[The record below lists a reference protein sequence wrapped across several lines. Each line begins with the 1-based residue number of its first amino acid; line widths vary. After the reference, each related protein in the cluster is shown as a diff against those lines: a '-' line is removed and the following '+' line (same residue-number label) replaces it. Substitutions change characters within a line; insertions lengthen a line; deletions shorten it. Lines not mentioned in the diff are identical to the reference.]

1 MSIKAGKMGTLALAV
16 GLFVFGWANPAAAQV
31 VADDVQCSGCV
42 GTNDLANGAVG
53 GRKLAN
59 GSVGNR
65 KIVDGAVG
73 QRKIGDNA
81 VTSRKILDG
90 AVGQRKIGVNAIT
103 TPKILDGAV
112 TQSKLSP
119 EVQALLG
126 GGGGGAVSVDCAA
139 DDLQAVLDSAAQGST
154 LFLSGTCVGAFTVAT
169 DDITLSGNE
178 SGAACNTVDPS
189 LSADATIDGSVTVL
203 GVRAALEHLVV
214 TGPGDGVHVHERAKA
229 TLRCNAL
236 QNNGDAGLLVSA
248 TSHADI
254 ADSVVANNDIGIDV
268 IGNAS
273 AVISNVDVVD
283 NEDGGV
289 SAESSSALFIDDS
302 EIEDNEGNGIEI
314 ELASTAEITD
324 TTIVG
329 NLGAGLT
336 MAEASIAVIGDEDAG
351 SANDVLISNNGGGLW
366 LRDGSSAAMT
376 NSTVSGNGN
385 FAAINLRDSQ
395 LTLSELA
402 TISHPNNSAGSDYAI
417 FATNGSVLAF
427 SPPGPP
433 APSITGPDGSG
444 DAAMV
449 MFGFTLLTSQ
459 TATISA
465 GAGAGTVA
473 LELHNKSIAQRFG
486 GTVTGPIVCFGNFV
500 ETFGLAACS
509 PPPP

>member
-1 MSIKAGKMGTLALAV
+1 MRVLNSILASTLAVA
-16 GLFVFGWANPAAAQV
+16 GFWFVVPVPTAAAQTATDLDCV
-31 VADDVQCSGCV
+31 GCV
-42 GTNDLANGAVG
+42 GAKELANGSVG
-53 GRKLAN
+53 SRKLAN

-254 ADSVVANNDIGIDV
+254 ADSVVADNDIGIDV

-283 NEDGGV
+283 NEDGV

-376 NSTVSGNGN
+376 NATVSGNGN

-395 LTLSELA
+395 LTLSERA